1 MFTSM
6 MPMLMMVM
14 MLGMI
19 MPMTQQ
25 MGGEEA

>member
-1 MFTSM
+1 M

-25 MGGEEA
+25 MGTGGEEA

>member
-1 MFTSM
+1 M

-25 MGGEEA
+25 MGTEGEEA